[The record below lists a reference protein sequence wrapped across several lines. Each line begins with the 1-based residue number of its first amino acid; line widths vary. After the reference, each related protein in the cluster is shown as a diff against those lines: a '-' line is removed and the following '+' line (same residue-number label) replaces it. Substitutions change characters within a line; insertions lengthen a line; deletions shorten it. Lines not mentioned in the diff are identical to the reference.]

1 MIEKSLTHLRN
12 AILVLILIILIG
24 TSGFMIIEGWN
35 ITDSLYMS
43 IISITTTGF
52 EEVNPLS
59 TEGEVFTII
68 LLMVSFGTVIYIG
81 GTGIQILIESKFFRR
96 KKMLKKIDQLNDHYI
111 VCGFDRM
118 GSHICKEL
126 VDSNVDFVVIE
137 NNEENFGKL
146 ERL

>member
-111 VCGFDRM
+111 VCGFGRM